1 MQAIQRRAPRSHTIV
16 EAHPDV
22 YARMLQ
28 EGWAAQPG
36 VRLVYGRWQDVLP
49 QLGQYDG
56 IFWDTYGEYYEEMR

>member
-22 YARMLQ
+22 YARMVQ
-28 EGWAAQPG
+28 EGWAAKPG